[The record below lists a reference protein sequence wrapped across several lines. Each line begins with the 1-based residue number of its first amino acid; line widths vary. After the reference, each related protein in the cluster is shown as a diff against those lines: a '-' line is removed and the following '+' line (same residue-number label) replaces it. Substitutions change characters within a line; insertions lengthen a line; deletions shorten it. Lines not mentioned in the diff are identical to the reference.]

1 MVDDDATPAGGA
13 RCAGA
18 GCFVRHLV
26 AICRRGDPY
35 DVCLDDLQKGRV
47 DLKARFIAAA
57 SSREA
62 IIKMAE
68 LAVDEARRLEPTGDA
83 QEGADARS

>member
-1 MVDDDATPAGGA
+1 MGTRPRRATGVGNSRPSANEAFSGA
-13 RCAGA
+13 ELEQVSGVPGA
-18 GCFVRHLV
+18 KFCH
-26 AICRRGDPY
+26 
-35 DVCLDDLQKGRV
+35 
-47 DLKARFIAAA
+47 KARFIAAA